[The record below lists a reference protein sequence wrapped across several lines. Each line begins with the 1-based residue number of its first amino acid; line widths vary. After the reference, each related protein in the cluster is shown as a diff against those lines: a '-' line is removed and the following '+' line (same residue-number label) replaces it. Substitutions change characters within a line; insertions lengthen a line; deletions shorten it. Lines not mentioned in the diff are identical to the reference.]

1 MLGGKDSPKW
11 IRKFGNSIN
20 HEFRIFSKDGSANPI
35 ARSRASRERR
45 GGEKKGTGSKGSQT
59 QVNPPEVA
67 RPALGNISS
76 GRRQGDKK
84 PVRGGYDSDVG
95 EERGKDK
102 GLEVQPVDPGDE
114 ANTAGRWHLL
124 KIDNYGMKK
133 AKKSGHDYFNLEV
146 VI

>member
-1 MLGGKDSPKW
+1 M
-11 IRKFGNSIN
+11 
-20 HEFRIFSKDGSANPI
+20 
-35 ARSRASRERR
+35 
-45 GGEKKGTGSKGSQT
+45 
-59 QVNPPEVA
+59 
-67 RPALGNISS
+67 GNISS